1 MLCLQYSK
9 KLNGGNQVLTAVYNE
24 INDMEEKSF
33 IYLTNSPLQSLIT
46 IFFKNRNTPI
56 LVSDPFC
63 SFLLFLSFRSKVVHF
78 VQSDDINLFKR
89 YGFLFNIIYKNFYKI
104 MMCNKK
110 WYRIFNSNYSQEC
123 FSEHFKLDIHKSYI
137 VPILGIKAL
146 FPTNLVN
153 RYNVKNKNNF
163 IWIGSKHTFKGGKT
177 FIKAINKTESIGHMI
192 FNGDVPKWAINKKNI
207 YVDSNLKRM
216 DILNIIRN
224 YSALVYTSEFDS
236 FAMPIFEALLVGCD
250 VIAIQNKSI
259 ELNHTN
265 NYIFC
270 VSSAEELCSTMS
282 NFCGNKKKLK
292 QKINWELEH
301 KKLVKWRTK
310 IKFEIRN
317 I

>member
-24 INDMEEKSF
+24 INDIEKKNF
-33 IYLTNSPLQSLIT
+33 IYLTNTPLQSLIS

-63 SFLLFLSFRSKVVHF
+63 SFLLFLSCRSKVIHF
-78 VQSDDINLFKR
+78 VQSDDINLFNR
-89 YGFLFNIIYKNFYKI
+89 CGLLFNIIYKNLYKI
-104 MMCNKK
+104 MICNKR

-123 FSEHFKLDIHKSYI
+123 FSKHFKIDIRESYT
-137 VPILGIKAL
+137 VPLLGIKAL

-153 RYNVKNKNNF
+153 RYNVKNNSNF
-163 IWIGSKHTFKGGKT
+163 IWIGSKHTFKGGKI

-236 FAMPIFEALLVGCD
+236 FAMPIFEALLVGCN
-250 VIAIQNKSI
+250 VIAIQNKCI
-259 ELNHTN
+259 ELNHTS
-265 NYIFC
+265 NYIFS
-270 VSSAEELCSTMS
+270 VSSPEELCSTMS